1 MLRLL
6 VADGNDRD
14 GRACRKAQTG
24 HTSSGDYARVISDI
38 EPMAFCELIYPAD
51 ADFSL
56 PAGIGLS
63 DVDGLIFTG
72 STLRISEP
80 VSAVASQ
87 IELMRAALAKGVSV
101 FGSCWGLH
109 VATAACG
116 GNVGPSDLGSEYA
129 FSRGIRRIDRGNAH
143 DLLAGRAARWDAPA
157 IHADIVKAP
166 PPGSDVLA
174 CNDIVPVQA
183 LSISV
188 GDGQFRGTQY
198 HPELDV
204 DVLGVMLKSS
214 ADDIV
219 ESGQAPDKASVEHYA
234 DQISRVGNGTGEAEL
249 PLELKIDSNLT
260 NAQRRRTE
268 VANYLRLLGQ
278 ANG

>member
-14 GRACRKAQTG
+14 GRASRKAQTG

-80 VSAVASQ
+80 VSAVANQ

-129 FSRGIRRIDRGNAH
+129 FSRGIRRVNRGNAH
-143 DLLAGRAARWDAPA
+143 DLLDGRAVRWDAPA
-157 IHADIVKAP
+157 IHADVVKAP

-188 GDGQFRGTQY
+188 GDGQFWGTQY
-198 HPELDV
+198 HPELDL
-204 DVLGVMLKSS
+204 DVLAVMLMSS
-214 ADDIV
+214 ADEIV
-219 ESGQAPDKASVEHYA
+219 ESGQAPDKASVKHYA
-234 DQISRVGNGTGEAEL
+234 DQIARVGQGTRETEL
-249 PLELKIDSNLT
+249 PSELKIGSDLT
-260 NAQRRRTE
+260 NAQRRRAE
-268 VANYLRLLGQ
+268 VANYLRLLAR